1 MIAFRTTPL
10 SVACP
15 PAAPPCNLWSYCSRK
30 TTVRA
35 HRRLSPTVGRM
46 STSDSDTRN
55 LPAIASPGLV
65 GRERELAAL
74 KAALSDPP
82 VVVLIEGEAGI
93 GKSLLV
99 QELLAAHAPARQR
112 VLLAA
117 CPAVRRPFTL
127 GPVVDAIRSATEDV
141 ARLGL
146 SGLAGALRPLFPEW
160 ASALPPTPDPAED
173 AAAARHRLFRAIEEI
188 LERLDIGLLAV
199 EDVHWADEATLE
211 FLLFLASRPRQQ
223 VSLLV
228 SYRPEEIAPD
238 SLLLRLSSRQPA
250 GAARL
255 RLSLEPLDVP
265 GTAAMVSSMLGGE
278 RVADEF
284 ATILHDRTDGLP
296 LAVEESVR
304 LMWNR
309 ADMPRRGDSW
319 VRRRLSEID
328 VPPTVRDVV
337 LERSARLGPAA
348 QAALRAAAVLGDPAS
363 EDAVVEVM
371 APEGDPASR
380 LAGLAEAVGSGLLRE
395 DQRGLVSYRHKLACR
410 ALYEAIPVPQRRAI
424 HLRAAHVLEDTS
436 PSPVAQLARHF
447 REAGDTAAWCRYTE
461 QSADLALASGDDAT
475 AVALLHD
482 LLTNAVL
489 PPADVVRLTGKV
501 PFHLLSGHERY
512 RALMDALHLV
522 LDTGGPTPSEA
533 AEIRFHVARLLQQTE
548 GFEQSRIEMERA
560 LPDLGHDP
568 AKSVRAMM
576 FLGLPY
582 GTTTPAAEHLRWLRR
597 VAQVPA
603 SIAPMDRLPI
613 RVGRASGLLLLGEEE
628 GWAEAALI
636 ADDASTS
643 AERQQITVGR
653 HNVGHMAL
661 IWGRYPEARRS
672 LTLAAGLTDT
682 YQYQKLHR
690 KGQVTLAQLDWLTGA
705 WDGLADRAL
714 SLAGDEELLQPVSRL
729 APAVVTG
736 LLYAARGDQGRA
748 DECLRRVLE
757 QADRHGGAE
766 YSVEPAGALARLR
779 LGAGRVD
786 DVLRLTD
793 GPIRFLERKGTWI
806 WASELA
812 PVRAEALLMAGRIDE
827 AGDLVDAFA
836 AGVRDRRAPRPHA
849 ALSTC
854 RAILAEHQ
862 DDPLSAAELFAR
874 AADAWQ
880 GLPQPYDALLN
891 RERQARCL
899 LRADQSDAA
908 LAILTETF
916 QGLSALGARGDAER
930 VMRTLRASGVGVKR
944 PSWHGGRRSYGDQLS
959 PRELDVVRLL
969 VGGRT
974 NREIAGVLILSPKT
988 VARHVETAMRKFE
1001 VSSRTALAVKVVE
1014 AGVVADST
1022 ADAHRQGLF

>member
-1 MIAFRTTPL
+1 
-10 SVACP
+10 
-15 PAAPPCNLWSYCSRK
+15 
-30 TTVRA
+30 
-35 HRRLSPTVGRM
+35 M
-46 STSDSDTRN
+46 STSDSDTRD

-93 GKSLLV
+93 GKSRLI

-117 CPAVRRPFTL
+117 CPAVRQPFTL
-127 GPVVDAIRSATEDV
+127 GPVVDAIRPATEDV

-188 LERLDIGLLAV
+188 LERLEIGLLAV

-255 RLSLEPLDVP
+255 RLSLEPLDVSR
-265 GTAAMVSSMLGGE
+265 TAAMVSSMLGGE
-278 RVADEF
+278 RVSDEF

-304 LMWNR
+304 LMWNH
-309 ADMPRRGDSW
+309 ADMTRRGDSW
-319 VRRRLSEID
+319 VRQRLSEID

-348 QAALRAAAVLGDPAS
+348 QAALRAAAVLTDPAP
-363 EDAVVEVM
+363 EEAVVEVM

-380 LAGLAEAVGSGLLRE
+380 LAGLTEAVGSGLLRE
-395 DQRGLVSYRHKLACR
+395 DQRGLVSYRHMLACR
-410 ALYEAIPVPQRRAI
+410 AVYEAIPVPQRRAM
-424 HLRAAHVLEDTS
+424 HLRAAHVLEDTT

-447 REAGDTAAWCRYTE
+447 REAGNTTAWCRYTE

-475 AVALLHD
+475 AVTLLHE
-482 LLTNAVL
+482 LLTNAGL

-501 PFHLLSGHERY
+501 PFYLLSGHERY
-512 RALMDALHLV
+512 RELMDALRLV

-533 AEIRFHVARLLQQTE
+533 AEIRFHIARLLQQME
-548 GFEQSRIEMERA
+548 KFEQSRIEMERA
-560 LPDLGHDP
+560 LPDLGHNP

-597 VAQVPA
+597 VAQVPV
-603 SIAPMDRLPI
+603 SIAPADRLSI

-636 ADDASTS
+636 ADDASTA
-643 AERQQITVGR
+643 AERQQITVG
-653 HNVGHMAL
+653 HQNVGHMAL
-661 IWGRYPEARRS
+661 IWGRYPEARRA
-672 LTLAAGLTDT
+672 LTLAAGLADT
-682 YQYQKLHR
+682 YQYQKLR
-690 KGQVTLAQLDWLTGA
+690 RMGQVTLAQLDWLTGA

-736 LLYAARGDQGRA
+736 LLYAARGDQDRA

-766 YSVEPAGALARLR
+766 YFVEPAGALARLR

-786 DVLRLTD
+786 DVLQLTD
-793 GPIRFLERKGTWI
+793 GPIRFLERRGTWI
-806 WASELA
+806 WATELA
-812 PVRAEALLMAGRIDE
+812 PVRAEALLMVGRIDE

-854 RAILAEHQ
+854 RAILAQHQ

-880 GLPQPYDALLN
+880 GLPQPYDALLS

-908 LAILTETF
+908 LSLLTETF
-916 QGLSALGARGDAER
+916 QGLSTLGARGDAER

-974 NREIAGVLILSPKT
+974 NREIAGALILSPKT
-988 VARHVETAMRKFE
+988 VARHVETAMRKLE

-1014 AGVVADST
+1014 AGVVVDSP
-1022 ADAHRQGLF
+1022 AGAHR

>member
-1 MIAFRTTPL
+1 PDGGRHGFTPAQPSRRTTG
-10 SVACP
+10 A
-15 PAAPPCNLWSYCSRK
+15 
-30 TTVRA
+30 TVTA
-35 HRRLSPTVGRM
+35 
-46 STSDSDTRN
+46 
-55 LPAIASPGLV
+55 
-65 GRERELAAL
+65 
-74 KAALSDPP
+74 
-82 VVVLIEGEAGI
+82 
-93 GKSLLV
+93 
-99 QELLAAHAPARQR
+99 AAHLRTIAMI
-112 VLLAA
+112 L
-117 CPAVRRPFTL
+117 VR
-127 GPVVDAIRSATEDV
+127 
-141 ARLGL
+141 
-146 SGLAGALRPLFPEW
+146 
-160 ASALPPTPDPAED
+160 
-173 AAAARHRLFRAIEEI
+173 
-188 LERLDIGLLAV
+188 LEIGLLAV
-199 EDVHWADEATLE
+199 EDVHWADEATHE
-211 FLLFLASRPRQQ
+211 FLLFLTSRPRQQ

-238 SLLLRLSSRQPA
+238 SLLLRLSSRQPT

-255 RLSLEPLDVP
+255 RLSLEPLDVS

-278 RVADEF
+278 QASDEL

-309 ADMPRRGDSW
+309 ADMTRRGDSW
-319 VRRRLSEID
+319 VRQRLSEID

-348 QAALRAAAVLGDPAS
+348 QAALRAAAVLADPAP
-363 EDAVVEVM
+363 EEAVVEVM

-380 LAGLAEAVGSGLLRE
+380 LAGLAEAVGSGLLTE

-410 ALYEAIPVPQRRAI
+410 AVYEAIPVPQRRAM
-424 HLRAAHVLEDTS
+424 HLRAAHVLEDTT

-447 REAGDTAAWCRYTE
+447 REAGDTTAWCRYAE

-475 AVALLHD
+475 AVTLLHD
-482 LLTNAVL
+482 LLTNAGL
-489 PPADVVRLTGKV
+489 PPADVVRLTGKI

-512 RALMDALHLV
+512 RELMDALRLV

-533 AEIRFHVARLLQQTE
+533 AEIRFHIARLLQQTE

-597 VAQVPA
+597 VAQVPV

-661 IWGRYPEARRS
+661 IWGRYSEARRA
-672 LTLAAGLTDT
+672 LTLAAGMTDT

-714 SLAGDEELLQPVSRL
+714 SLVGDEELLQPVSRL
-729 APAVVTG
+729 APAMVTG
-736 LLYAARGDQGRA
+736 LLYAARGDQDRA

-786 DVLRLTD
+786 DVLQLTD

-806 WASELA
+806 WAAELA

-854 RAILAEHQ
+854 RAILAQHQ

-908 LAILTETF
+908 LSLLTETF
-916 QGLSALGARGDAER
+916 QGLSTLGARGDAER

-974 NREIAGVLILSPKT
+974 NREIAGALILSPKT
-988 VARHVETAMRKFE
+988 VARHVETAMRKLE

-1014 AGVVADST
+1014 AGVVVDSP
-1022 ADAHRQGLF
+1022 AGAHR

>member
-1 MIAFRTTPL
+1 
-10 SVACP
+10 
-15 PAAPPCNLWSYCSRK
+15 
-30 TTVRA
+30 
-35 HRRLSPTVGRM
+35 M
-46 STSDSDTRN
+46 STSDSDARD

-65 GRERELAAL
+65 GREHELAAL

-93 GKSLLV
+93 GKSRLI
-99 QELLAAHAPARQR
+99 QELLEAHTPARQR

-117 CPAVRRPFTL
+117 CPAVRQPFTL
-127 GPVVDAIRSATEDV
+127 GPVVDAIRPATEDV

-160 ASALPPTPDPAED
+160 ASALPPAPDLAED
-173 AAAARHRLFRAIEEI
+173 AAAARHQLFRAIEEI
-188 LERLDIGLLAV
+188 LVRLEIRLLTV
-199 EDVHWADEATLE
+199 EDVHWADEASLE

-255 RLSLEPLDVP
+255 RLSLKPLDVP
-265 GTAAMVSSMLGGE
+265 GTAAMVSSMLDGE
-278 RVADEF
+278 RVSDEF

-309 ADMPRRGDSW
+309 ADMTRRGDSW
-319 VRRRLSEID
+319 VRQRLSEID

-348 QAALRAAAVLGDPAS
+348 QAALRAAAVLADPAP
-363 EDAVVEVM
+363 EEAVVEVM
-371 APEGDPASR
+371 APAGDPASR

-395 DQRGLVSYRHKLACR
+395 DQRGLVSYRHMLACR
-410 ALYEAIPVPQRRAI
+410 AVYEAIPVPQRRAI
-424 HLRAAHVLEDTS
+424 HLRAAHVLEDTT

-447 REAGDTAAWCRYTE
+447 REAGDTTAWCRYTE

-475 AVALLHD
+475 AVTLLHD
-482 LLTNAVL
+482 LLTNAGL

-512 RALMDALHLV
+512 RELMHALHLA
-522 LDTGGPTPSEA
+522 LETGGPTPSEA
-533 AEIRFHVARLLQQTE
+533 GEIRFHVARLLQQTE
-548 GFEQSRIEMERA
+548 SFEQSRIEMERA

-568 AKSVRAMM
+568 AMSVRAMM

-597 VAQVPA
+597 VAQVPV
-603 SIAPMDRLPI
+603 SIAPVDRLNI

-636 ADDASTS
+636 ADPSTA
-643 AERQQITVGR
+643 AERQQITVGH

-661 IWGRYPEARRS
+661 IWGRYPEARRA
-672 LTLAAGLTDT
+672 LALAAGLADT
-682 YQYQKLHR
+682 YQYQKLRR
-690 KGQVTLAQLDWLTGA
+690 KGQVTLAHLDWLTGA

-729 APAVVTG
+729 TPAVVTG
-736 LLYAARGDQGRA
+736 LLYAARGDQDRA

-786 DVLRLTD
+786 DVLQLTD

-806 WASELA
+806 WATELA
-812 PVRAEALLMAGRIDE
+812 PVRAEALLMAGRIGE

-854 RAILAEHQ
+854 RAILAQHQ

-908 LAILTETF
+908 LPLLTETF
-916 QGLSALGARGDAER
+916 QGLSTLGARGDAER
-930 VMRTLRASGVGVKR
+930 VMHTLRASGVGVKR

-974 NREIAGVLILSPKT
+974 NREIAGALILSPKT
-988 VARHVETAMRKFE
+988 VARHVETAMRKLE

-1014 AGVVADST
+1014 AGVVVDSP
-1022 ADAHRQGLF
+1022 AGAHR

>member
-1 MIAFRTTPL
+1 
-10 SVACP
+10 
-15 PAAPPCNLWSYCSRK
+15 
-30 TTVRA
+30 
-35 HRRLSPTVGRM
+35 M
-46 STSDSDTRN
+46 STSDSDTRD
-55 LPAIASPGLV
+55 LPASAAPGLV

-74 KAALSDPP
+74 RAALSDPP

-93 GKSLLV
+93 GKSRLV

-112 VLLAA
+112 VLLAT
-117 CPAVRRPFTL
+117 CPAVRQPFTL
-127 GPVVDAIRSATEDV
+127 GPVVDAIRPATEDV

-188 LERLDIGLLAV
+188 LERLEIGLLAV

-265 GTAAMVSSMLGGE
+265 GTAALVSSMLGGE
-278 RVADEF
+278 RVSDEF

-309 ADMPRRGDSW
+309 ADMTRRGDSW
-319 VRRRLSEID
+319 VRQRLSEID

-348 QAALRAAAVLGDPAS
+348 QAALRAAAVLADPAP
-363 EDAVVEVM
+363 EEAVVEVM

-410 ALYEAIPVPQRRAI
+410 AVYETIPVPQRRAM
-424 HLRAAHVLEDTS
+424 HLRAAHVLEDTT

-447 REAGDTAAWCRYTE
+447 REAGDTTAWCRYTE

-475 AVALLHD
+475 AVTLLHE
-482 LLTNAVL
+482 LLTNAGL

-512 RALMDALHLV
+512 RELMDALHLA

-533 AEIRFHVARLLQQTE
+533 AEIRFHVARLLQQME
-548 GFEQSRIEMERA
+548 EFEQSRIEMERA

-597 VAQVPA
+597 VAQVPV
-603 SIAPMDRLPI
+603 SIAPVDRLNI

-636 ADDASTS
+636 ADDASTA
-643 AERQQITVGR
+643 AERQQITVG
-653 HNVGHMAL
+653 HQNVGHMAL
-661 IWGRYPEARRS
+661 IWGRYPEARRA
-672 LTLAAGLTDT
+672 LTLAAGLADT
-682 YQYQKLHR
+682 YQYQKLRR

-705 WDGLADRAL
+705 WDGLADRAQ

-736 LLYAARGDQGRA
+736 LLYAARGDQDRA

-766 YSVEPAGALARLR
+766 HSVEPAGALARLR

-806 WASELA
+806 WATELA

-836 AGVRDRRAPRPHA
+836 AGVRGRRAPGPHA

-854 RAILAEHQ
+854 RAILAQHQ

-880 GLPQPYDALLN
+880 GLPQPYDALLS

-908 LAILTETF
+908 LSLLTETF
-916 QGLSALGARGDAER
+916 QGLSTLGARGDAER
-930 VMRTLRASGVGVKR
+930 VMHTLRASGVGVKR

-974 NREIAGVLILSPKT
+974 NREIAGALILSPKT
-988 VARHVETAMRKFE
+988 VARHVETAMRKLE

-1014 AGVVADST
+1014 AGVVVDSS
-1022 ADAHRQGLF
+1022 AGASR

>member
-1 MIAFRTTPL
+1 
-10 SVACP
+10 
-15 PAAPPCNLWSYCSRK
+15 
-30 TTVRA
+30 
-35 HRRLSPTVGRM
+35 M
-46 STSDSDTRN
+46 SASDSDTRN

-99 QELLAAHAPARQR
+99 QELLAAHAPARQL

-309 ADMPRRGDSW
+309 ADMPRQGDSW

-908 LAILTETF
+908 LSLLTETF
-916 QGLSALGARGDAER
+916 QGLSTLGARGDAER